1 MTRDALVSVSGLRVR
16 YFDRRSWRRGRKRDV
31 FAVFDVSFDIG
42 RGDTLALVG
51 ESGCGKTSTAR
62 ALLRIIEPEAG
73 EIRFG
78 GVDVRVLRGT
88 LLRRHRQ
95 RTQIVFQDPFTSLNP
110 RMNVSE
116 IIAEGITVH
125 DLASGAE
132 RERRVKRLLDE
143 VGLAAGDSSRYPYEL
158 SGGQRQRVAIARALA
173 VDPEM
178 LVLDEAVSALDVTT
192 QAMILDLFTRLRTQR
207 RLTTLFIAHNLAVVQ
222 RVATHVAVMYAGRV
236 VEQAPASTLFSA
248 AKHPYTKALIAAVP
262 TPDPKVRRTRVV
274 LTDDISTIALP
285 QTGCPF
291 FARCQHLKK
300 DAACSSAVPPLAEV
314 GAEHS
319 VACVKETGLKT

>member
-1 MTRDALVSVSGLRVR
+1 MTRDALVSVRGLRVR
-16 YFDRRSWRRGRKRDV
+16 YPDRRGWRRGRARSI
-31 FAVFDVSFDIG
+31 FAVNDVSFEIG

-110 RMNVSE
+110 RMTIAE

-125 DLASGAE
+125 DLAKGAE

-143 VGLAAGDSSRYPYEL
+143 VGLAAADASRFPHEL

-262 TPDPKVRRTRVV
+262 APDPRLKRQRVV

-285 QTGCPF
+285 QAGCPF
-291 FARCQHLKK
+291 FARCQHAKK
-300 DAACSSAVPPLAEV
+300 DAACSAAVPPLAEV
-314 GAEHS
+314 GAEH
-319 VACVKETGLKT
+319 VAACVKEAR

>member
-1 MTRDALVSVSGLRVR
+1 VTRDALVSVRGLRVR
-16 YFDRRSWRRGRKRDV
+16 YPDRRGWRRGRARSI
-31 FAVFDVSFDIG
+31 FAVNDVSFEIG

-110 RMNVSE
+110 RMTIAE

-125 DLASGAE
+125 DLAKGAE
-132 RERRVKRLLDE
+132 RDRRVKRLLDE
-143 VGLAAGDSSRYPYEL
+143 VGLAAADASRFPHEL

-178 LVLDEAVSALDVTT
+178 LVLDEAV
-192 QAMILDLFTRLRTQR
+192 R
-207 RLTTLFIAHNLAVVQ
+207 RGA
-222 RVATHVAVMYAGRV
+222 AGRDARCRHV
-236 VEQAPASTLFSA
+236 RGPRRRAGARAHAVLVGKTPLHQGAHRGGAGARSASQAPA
-248 AKHPYTKALIAAVP
+248 
-262 TPDPKVRRTRVV
+262 RR
-274 LTDDISTIALP
+274 P
-285 QTGCPF
+285 HG
-291 FARCQHLKK
+291 
-300 DAACSSAVPPLAEV
+300 
-314 GAEHS
+314 
-319 VACVKETGLKT
+319 

>member
-1 MTRDALVSVSGLRVR
+1 MTRDVLVTVRGLRVS
-16 YFDRRSWRRGRKRDV
+16 YPDRRSWRRGRARTQ
-31 FAVFDVSFDIG
+31 FAVNDVSFDIG

-62 ALLRIIEPEAG
+62 ALLRIIEPDAG

-78 GVDVRVLRGT
+78 GVDVRVLGGT

-110 RMNVSE
+110 RMTIAE

-132 RERRVKRLLDE
+132 RDRRVARLLDE
-143 VGLAAGDSSRYPYEL
+143 VGLTAADAHRYPHEL

-192 QAMILDLFTRLRTQR
+192 QAHILELFAKLRTQR
-207 RLTTLFIAHNLAVVQ
+207 RLTTLFIAHNLAVVK
-222 RVATHVAVMYAGRV
+222 RVASHVAVMYAGRI
-236 VEQAPASTLFSA
+236 VEQAPADELFRSPR
-248 AKHPYTKALIAAVP
+248 HPYTRALIAAVP
-262 TPDPKVRRTRVV
+262 VADPRLKRVRVV
-274 LTDDISTIALP
+274 VPDDIATIARP
-285 QTGCPF
+285 ATGCPF
-291 FARCQHLKK
+291 FPRCQHAKK
-300 DAACSSAVPPLAEV
+300 DDACTAAVPALASAGENRV
-314 GAEHS
+314 
-319 VACVKETGLKT
+319 VACVKEQA